1 MLNISGLN
9 VRTMMSSVCRN
20 LFSLLGERNREWSE
34 RGGCWGT
41 TEKGNEDGNQSTA
54 IAQFWI
60 VSSQAPWR
68 FCPGVS
74 EWGFHLTWN
83 PEVMHIMSMP
93 HTAGK
98 G

>member
-1 MLNISGLN
+1 
-9 VRTMMSSVCRN
+9 MSSVCRN

-54 IAQFWI
+54 IVQFWI

-68 FCPGVS
+68 LSWCVGMGIS
-74 EWGFHLTWN
+74 
-83 PEVMHIMSMP
+83 P
-93 HTAGK
+93 HVEPRSHAHNVYASHRW
-98 G
+98 